1 MRISTLLPCGLFVLV
16 LLLPALCVVTGW
28 TISPP
33 LQENRVPTP
42 APVLADYI
50 NATQLDW
57 LGYSQQFNAWFSDGF
72 ASRNFWVRLNGQLLY
87 SLFRQSTRVHIGD
100 DGWLYYRSVLDE
112 ETPILERISQQD
124 RQAMVQ
130 RLQKLSALLAQRGM
144 TLYVM
149 PMGMK
154 DYYYPEHLPA
164 SGIHALGF
172 RFYDEYMDALLAAG
186 DLNVIDS
193 RPLLR
198 QAKQSGLKIYH
209 QTDFHWTYP
218 ASALVFKTL
227 VATIAEKEQKP
238 ELADQWQVNVVEM
251 NDWSGGESD
260 ALPLLWPLTEST
272 VGAQYAGIPVQFAP
286 QLPPPA
292 GVEYA
297 ARTSTARD
305 DLLAPVL
312 IYGDSFFDGADQ
324 SGFLNFFQAHT
335 RSRVWTFDL
344 VEAYRNRQPGT
355 RYVVLEHITGAL
367 FGMDSSVASL
377 IEALASDPVQE
388 TLDQ

>member
-1 MRISTLLPCGLFVLV
+1 MRIPGLLPCGLFVLV
-16 LLLPALCVVTGW
+16 LLLPVMSAVTGW

-33 LQENRVPTP
+33 LQENRVPTA
-42 APVLADYI
+42 APVFADHF
-50 NATQLDW
+50 NSTHLDW
-57 LGYSQQFNAWFSDGF
+57 LGYAQQFNAWFSDGF
-72 ASRNFWVRLNGQLLY
+72 ASRDFWVRLNGQVLY
-87 SLFRQSTRVHIGD
+87 SLFHQSDRVHIGD
-100 DGWLYYRSVLDE
+100 DGWLYYRSVLDDE
-112 ETPILERISQQD
+112 SPMLERISQQD

-130 RLQKLSALLAQRGM
+130 RLQKLSALLAERGM

-154 DYYYPEHLPA
+154 YYYYPEHLPA

-172 RFYDEYMDALLAAG
+172 RFYDEYMDALLATG

-227 VATIAEKEQKP
+227 LAAIAEKEQKP
-238 ELADQWQVNVVEM
+238 VLADQWQVNMVEM
-251 NDWSGGESD
+251 NNWAGGESN

-272 VGAQYAGIPVQFAP
+272 VGAQYAGVPVQFTP
-286 QLPPPA
+286 QLPTPA

-297 ARTSTARD
+297 AQTSTTRE
-305 DLLAPVL
+305 DLLAPIL
-312 IYGDSFFDGADQ
+312 IYGDSFYDGADQ
-324 SGFLNFFQAHT
+324 TGFLNFFQAHT
-335 RSRVWTFDL
+335 RSRIWTYDL
-344 VEAYRNRQPGT
+344 VDAYRNRQPGT
-355 RYVVLEHITGAL
+355 RYVVLENITGAI

-377 IEALASDPVQE
+377 IDALANDPA
-388 TLDQ
+388 L